1 MIPIIINNFNR
12 LSWVQGML
20 EKIATIPSCYPLIV
34 DNASTYEPLLEWY
47 ETKPCEVIRQQNF
60 GHLGP
65 WSQGIVEKY
74 GKEGYVVTDPDLDI
88 SDVPVDVLDVL
99 KEGLK
104 KYQHIVKAGLS
115 LEIEDLPDS
124 TLGKEAYGW
133 ERQFWRCANDGRFYF
148 AALDTTFA
156 LYRGNY
162 TQWTPHFLSG
172 VRAFRPYT
180 ARHLPW
186 YNVKS
191 TDNRIIN
198 LYTKMD
204 VTDEE
209 FAYRRNSKTASHW
222 GHHEL

>member
-12 LSWVQGML
+12 LVWVQSML
-20 EKIATIPSCYPLIV
+20 EKIAEIPDCYPLIV
-34 DNASTYEPLLEWY
+34 DNASSYEPLLEWY
-47 ETKPCEVIRQQNF
+47 ETRPCEIIRQPGNI

-88 SDVPVDVLDVL
+88 SGVPTDVLEVL
-99 KEGLK
+99 GEGLK
-104 KYQHIVKAGLS
+104 RYQHVVKAGLS

-124 TLGKEAYGW
+124 PLGNEAKAW
-133 ERQFWRCANDGRFYF
+133 ERQFWRCANDGKKFYF

-162 TQWTPHFLSG
+162 LHHNPMFLSG
-172 VRAFRPYT
+172 LRAFRPYT

-186 YNVKS
+186 YM
-191 TDNRIIN
+191 
-198 LYTKMD
+198 TKENI
-204 VTDEE
+204 TEE
-209 FAYRRNSKTASHW
+209 ERFYKEHSATTSHW
-222 GHHEL
+222 GKHEL